1 MNTWYFENKNGV
13 YAQLSF
19 NDNIASLQITSV
31 NEESVLISGQVLVNE
46 SEIVITDTE
55 TKQSFVMTYEL
66 YGDKIILKYDTYQLI
81 MTKNAAADN
90 IDEQE

>member
-19 NDNIASLQITSV
+19 NDNIASLQITSI

-66 YGDKIILKYDTYQLI
+66 YGDKIILKYDTYQLT